1 MRRAVTRLLIAAVLF
16 GGAAIFWSEAALA
29 RRVADAQVRLATLH
43 YDEEDGIGEGST
55 PLNRIAVPVISLDD
69 DIRRHR
75 AQVAY
80 WRTRADA
87 AAAGAQPAPV
97 APLPGV
103 RGGNVADGDEPTDA
117 DLMFVATNTAFRAA
131 TRQTADRAAAVER
144 LDTVI
149 QAYAE
154 VLRADAANADAAY
167 NYEYAVR
174 LRDTIARG
182 RPGPR
187 ARRSADDELGA
198 SVDLPA
204 GPTIHGRPGGPPP
217 EIPGDQFRTI
227 APMPY
232 EEREESDPGRGPAP
246 RRRG

>member
-1 MRRAVTRLLIAAVLF
+1 MKTAMIRLLVAAVLF
-16 GGAAIFWSEAALA
+16 GGAVIFWSEAALA
-29 RRVADAQVRLATLH
+29 RRVADAHVRLATLH
-43 YDEEDGIGEGST
+43 YDEEDGIGEAST
-55 PLNRIAVPVISLDD
+55 ALNRLAVPIVSLDD

-75 AQVAY
+75 AQVTY
-80 WRTRADA
+80 WRTRADTA
-87 AAAGAQPAPV
+87 AQGAQPAPA

-103 RGGNVADGDEPTDA
+103 RGGNRAEGGEPTDP

-154 VLRADAANADAAY
+154 VLRSDPGNADAAY

-174 LRDTIARG
+174 FRDSIARARPGARG
-182 RPGPR
+182 RRP
-187 ARRSADDELGA
+187 ADEPGA

-217 EIPGDQFRTI
+217 DLPGDQFRTI